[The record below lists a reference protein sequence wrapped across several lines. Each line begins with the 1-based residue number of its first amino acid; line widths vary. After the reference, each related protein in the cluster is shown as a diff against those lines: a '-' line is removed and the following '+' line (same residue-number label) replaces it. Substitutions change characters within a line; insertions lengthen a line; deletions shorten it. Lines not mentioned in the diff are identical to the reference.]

1 MNVVVTRGAREKF
14 APREPTAAYKD
25 FTKREHYYLNAE
37 SGFKAIAYRFGT
49 RMLIAPPTPFFRPLF
64 TRVRRI
70 GILRTSPFGDSRKS
84 KA

>member
-37 SGFKAIAYRFGT
+37 SGPKAVAYRFGT
-49 RMLIAPPTPFFRPLF
+49 RMLIVYEELDTGLVVLAPSPDGLA
-64 TRVRRI
+64 VERR
-70 GILRTSPFGDSRKS
+70 
-84 KA
+84 